1 MLHCIRRLVMGFRRL
16 LRRVSATQIIV
27 FAFLAIILS
36 GSMLLMLPVSSRDG
50 QSASFITALFTAT
63 SATCVTGLSVV
74 DTFTQWSGFGQAVIL
89 CMIQVGG
96 LGFMTIASLAF
107 MMVNRK
113 MGLKN
118 RMVLAQ
124 SMGLDQMDGILRMVR
139 HVLVGTFSIELIGAV
154 VLTLRFL
161 SCTTPGKAVWWG
173 VFHSV
178 AAFCNAGFDVLGAVE
193 SGGSLIP
200 FCTDLTVNVTLM
212 ILIIVGG
219 LGFFVWEDIL
229 EKRSFRKLTVYS
241 RLVLI
246 ISGVLVV
253 GGALMFLLLEW
264 NNPQT
269 LGALTT
275 PQKILA
281 GFFHSV
287 STRTAGFYTFSQAE
301 LTDASKIVTDLLMFI
316 GGSSGST
323 AGGVKTVTIGVVLLS
338 VIATARGRSRLTVFH
353 RTISSQQIR
362 NAVSVVTMVF
372 FLGLVSGMIV
382 SVTNGLDVMDCL
394 YETISAIATV
404 GLSTGITGGL
414 NLLSKCILIVLMFFG
429 RVGVMTI
436 SLGFLMPDQ
445 AEERYHFAETNLLI
459 G

>member
-1 MLHCIRRLVMGFRRL
+1 MLHSIRSLVMRLRRL

-27 FAFLAIILS
+27 FTFLAIILV
-36 GSMLLMLPVSSRDG
+36 GSMLLMLPLSSRDG
-50 QSASFITALFTAT
+50 RSASFLTALFTAT

-74 DTFTQWSGFGQAVIL
+74 DTFTQWSGFGQGVIL

-96 LGFMTIASLAF
+96 LGFMTIVSLAF

-118 RMVLAQ
+118 RMILAQ

-139 HVLVGTFSIELIGAV
+139 HVLVGTFSIELVGAV
-154 VLTLRFL
+154 VLTLRFMG
-161 SCTTPGKAVWWG
+161 CTDPGKAVWWG
-173 VFHSV
+173 IFHSV
-178 AAFCNAGFDVLGAVE
+178 SAFCNAGFDILGAVD
-193 SGGSLIP
+193 SGGSLMP

-212 ILIIVGG
+212 FLVIVGG

-246 ISGVLVV
+246 ISGALVA
-253 GGALMFLLLEW
+253 GGTVVFLLLEW
-264 NNPQT
+264 DNPRT
-269 LGALTT
+269 LGELTVS
-275 PQKILA
+275 QKILA
-281 GFFHSV
+281 ACFHSV
-287 STRTAGFYTFSQAE
+287 STRTAGFYTVSQAG
-301 LTDASKIVTDLLMFI
+301 LTDASKIVTDFLMMI

-323 AGGVKTVTIGVVLLS
+323 AGGVKTVTMGVLLLS
-338 VIATARGRSRLTVFH
+338 VVATARGRSRLTVFH
-353 RTISSQQIR
+353 RTISPQQLR
-362 NAVSVVTMVF
+362 NAVSVVTLVF
-372 FLGLVSGMIV
+372 FIGLVSGMV
-382 SVTNGLDVMDCL
+382 LSVTNGLDVIDCL

-414 NLLSKCILIVLMFFG
+414 NLLSKLMLIVLMFFG

-445 AEERYHFAETNLLI
+445 VEERYHFAETNLLI

>member
-1 MLHCIRRLVMGFRRL
+1 MKNRLRRLIRRSGSNALMVIALGF
-16 LRRVSATQIIV
+16 AG
-27 FAFLAIILS
+27 IILL
-36 GSMLLMLPVSSRDG
+36 GAALLALPFAARTGESIGFFDG
-50 QSASFITALFTAT
+50 LFTST
-63 SATCVTGLSVV
+63 SAVCVTGLIVR
-74 DTFTQWSGFGQAVIL
+74 DTGTTFSLFGKIVLL
-89 CMIQVGG
+89 CLIQVGG
-96 LGFMTIASLAF
+96 LGFMTFATMLMRLLGRQISLRERMILRESMNEEGVGGMVRLISWVAKSAF
-107 MMVNRK
+107 TVELA
-113 MGLKN
+113 GAI
-118 RMVLAQ
+118 VLA
-124 SMGLDQMDGILRMVR
+124 
-139 HVLVGTFSIELIGAV
+139 
-154 VLTLRFL
+154 LRFVPQFGPVKGMGY
-161 SCTTPGKAVWWG
+161 S

-178 AAFCNAGFDVLGAVE
+178 SAFCNAGFDVLGAVE